1 MLTTNVHVAF
11 NANRANL
18 QTSLE
23 DEIHPLA
30 ETLGRKITRHEIH
43 DVKLIG
49 QLEDRLQCY
58 I

>member
-30 ETLGRKITRHEIH
+30 ETLGNLIIQ

-58 I
+58 V